1 MKENDESRD
10 RRPDDGEHVGERLDA
25 YRTGELDAEARQR
38 VEAHLEA
45 CGRCR
50 QELAALG
57 AWAAA
62 IERGYEARRTD
73 AAALA
78 PDWAA
83 QRSAIV
89 ARTSGRARAPERSGV
104 FRWGPQIALVAVAA
118 LIVGIV
124 WRENPREQP
133 TLTQTAETRPAGE
146 ESRKESDADRRGTPS
161 VEAVEGEDA
170 LGRDEA
176 RSRRADAP
184 APTDEPAA
192 AAPPADRI
200 AQENAPELE
209 KQAGREQA
217 EDLLERR
224 EALADRVA
232 EPSPAAPFED
242 SLADVERFERDARAA
257 LEARDTT
264 AARRALSLWSDTLL
278 PRGALGGQ
286 RISLADSL
294 REFLERAE

>member
-1 MKENDESRD
+1 MRDNDESRD
-10 RRPDDGEHVGERLDA
+10 RGPDADQHVGERLDA
-25 YRTGELDAEARQR
+25 YRTGELDAETRQR

-45 CGRCR
+45 CARCR
-50 QELAALG
+50 NELAALG
-57 AWAAA
+57 TWAAA
-62 IERGYEARRTD
+62 VERGYEARRAD

-89 ARTSGRARAPERSGV
+89 ARTSGRKVAERRSFGRWAPQV
-104 FRWGPQIALVAVAA
+104 ALVALAA

-133 TLTQTAETRPAGE
+133 ALTRTAETGQAVE
-146 ESRKESDADRRGTPS
+146 ESGQESDA
-161 VEAVEGEDA
+161 GEYA
-170 LGRDEA
+170 LDRDEA

-184 APTDEPAA
+184 APTGAPAA
-192 AAPPADRI
+192 AAPPAVSPDRM
-200 AQENAPELE
+200 AQENARELE
-209 KQAGREQA
+209 QQAARDQA
-217 EDLLERR
+217 EDLPARR
-224 EALADRVA
+224 EALAGRVA
-232 EPSPAAPFED
+232 EPSPAAPLED
-242 SLADVERFERDARAA
+242 SLADVSRFERQARAA

-278 PRGALGGQ
+278 PRGALGDQ
-286 RISLADSL
+286 RGALADSL

>member
-1 MKENDESRD
+1 
-10 RRPDDGEHVGERLDA
+10 
-25 YRTGELDAEARQR
+25 
-38 VEAHLEA
+38 
-45 CGRCR
+45 
-50 QELAALG
+50 
-57 AWAAA
+57 
-62 IERGYEARRTD
+62 
-73 AAALA
+73 
-78 PDWAA
+78 
-83 QRSAIV
+83 
-89 ARTSGRARAPERSGV
+89 V

>member
-1 MKENDESRD
+1 MRDNDASRE
-10 RRPDDGEHVGERLDA
+10 RGPDAGEHVGERLDA
-25 YRTGELDAEARQR
+25 YRTGELDAETRRR

-50 QELAALG
+50 EELAALG

-62 IERGYEARRTD
+62 IERGYETRRAD

-89 ARTSGRARAPERSGV
+89 ARTSGRNVSERRRAFG
-104 FRWGPQIALVAVAA
+104 RWAPQVALVALAA

-133 TLTQTAETRPAGE
+133 ALTRTAETAPAIE
-146 ESRKESDADRRGTPS
+146 ESGRESDA
-161 VEAVEGEDA
+161 
-170 LGRDEA
+170 DEA

-184 APTDEPAA
+184 SPTDAPAA
-192 AAPPADRI
+192 AAPPAVAPPTVSPER
-200 AQENAPELE
+200 ARENAGELE

-217 EDLLERR
+217 EDLLDRR

-232 EPSPAAPFED
+232 EPSPAAPLED
-242 SLADVERFERDARAA
+242 SLADVERFEREGRAA
-257 LEARDTT
+257 LEARDTS

-278 PRGALGGQ
+278 PSGVLGGQ
-286 RISLADSL
+286 RVSLADSL
-294 REFLERAE
+294 REFLEPAE

>member
-1 MKENDESRD
+1 MSRNDESRD
-10 RRPDDGEHVGERLDA
+10 RGPDDGEHVGERLDA
-25 YRTGELDAEARQR
+25 YRTGELDAEARLR

-45 CGRCR
+45 CGSCR

-57 AWAAA
+57 AWTAAV
-62 IERGYEARRTD
+62 ERGYEARRAD

-89 ARTSGRARAPERSGV
+89 ARTSGRRGAEKWAFG
-104 FRWGPQIALVAVAA
+104 RWAPQIALVALAA

-124 WRENPREQP
+124 WRENPRQQP
-133 TLTQTAETRPAGE
+133 TLTRTAETGPAVE
-146 ESRKESDADRRGTPS
+146 EPGKESDQ
-161 VEAVEGEDA
+161 GEDA

-192 AAPPADRI
+192 AAPPAVSADRI
-200 AQENAPELE
+200 AQENARELE

-242 SLADVERFERDARAA
+242 SLADVERFEREARAA

-264 AARRALSLWSDTLL
+264 AARRALSLWSDTLF
-278 PRGALGGQ
+278 PRGVLGGQ
-286 RISLADSL
+286 RVSLADSL

>member
-1 MKENDESRD
+1 MTDNDASRE
-10 RRPDDGEHVGERLDA
+10 RGPDAGEHVGERLDA
-25 YRTGELDAEARQR
+25 YRTGELDAETRRR

-62 IERGYEARRTD
+62 IERGYETRRAD

-89 ARTSGRARAPERSGV
+89 ARTSRRNVAERRWAFGRWA
-104 FRWGPQIALVAVAA
+104 PQIALVALAA

-133 TLTQTAETRPAGE
+133 ALTRTADTAPAAE
-146 ESRKESDADRRGTPS
+146 ESGRESDA
-161 VEAVEGEDA
+161 
-170 LGRDEA
+170 DEA

-184 APTDEPAA
+184 PPTDAPAA
-192 AAPPADRI
+192 AVPPPAVSPDR
-200 AQENAPELE
+200 ARENARELE
-209 KQAGREQA
+209 KQDAREQA
-217 EDLLERR
+217 EDMQERREAPAGR

-232 EPSPAAPFED
+232 EPSPAAPLED
-242 SLADVERFERDARAA
+242 SLADVARFEREGRAA
-257 LEARDTT
+257 LEARDTS

-278 PRGALGGQ
+278 PSGGVLGGQ
-286 RISLADSL
+286 RVSLADSL